1 MGENDGVT
9 EFYILAGSIVAV
21 ALMVAIAAWARIP
34 RPSGPLDGEAARAL
48 LAAEFPDDAFD
59 PPWIAADGGGAIAR
73 SGDRALVVYRLG
85 DSWVAR
91 SLAWDRAL
99 AATQRAGKLHL
110 RLGDIAAPTAK
121 LAVSA
126 INPWPP
132 SAEAA

>member
-1 MGENDGVT
+1 MT
-9 EFYILAGSIVAV
+9 ELYILAGSFVAV

-34 RPSGPLDGEAARAL
+34 RPSGPLDADAARTL

-59 PPWIAADGGGAIAR
+59 APWVAADGGGAIAR

-99 AATQRAGKLHL
+99 AAPQRGGRLHV

-126 INPWPP
+126 TNPWPP
-132 SAEAA
+132 LAEAA